1 MNNEVNKYKLI
12 DLRHI
17 IKKEYD
23 LFICFSSFEDRC
35 LSIANNINIDNIK
48 QVLLMYNKEYLEYI
62 EKNKIE
68 LEKLFYNK
76 SMSIELSHLDPILSA
91 DTIKNVLAG
100 ILGKKELRSILFDIT
115 TCTHEILLISIRLFQ
130 IICPNTEITYIYAN
144 AAEYDSGNVKDNK
157 WLSKGIEGVRSV
169 LGYAGNIIPI
179 KKTHLIVIVGYEY
192 ERAANIIDIMEPSSL
207 ELGYGKTDNATTDK
221 DKDANEHYL
230 HLVEKMAVLFTETET
245 FDIKCNNPFDTY
257 AKLSER
263 ISKVNDKNIII
274 VPLNNKI
281 STVGVAIT
289 AIKND
294 KIQLCYAPALVYN
307 YSNYS
312 NPGEY
317 CYVFEISNILNE
329 N

>member
-17 IKKEYD
+17 INKEYD

-35 LSIANNINIDNIK
+35 LSIANNINIDSIK

-76 SMSIELSHLDPILSA
+76 SMSIELSHSDPILSA
-91 DTIKNVLAG
+91 DRIKNVLAG
-100 ILGKKELRSILFDIT
+100 ILKKRELRSILFDIT
-115 TCTHEILLISIRLFQ
+115 TCTHEILLILIRLFQ

-144 AAEYDSGNVKDNK
+144 ASEYDSGNTVNKK
-157 WLSKGIEGVRSV
+157 WLSKGIKEVRSV

-179 KKTHLIVIVGYEY
+179 KKTNLIVIVGYEY
-192 ERAANIIDIMEPSSL
+192 ERAANIINIMEPSSL
-207 ELGYGKTDNATTDK
+207 ELGYGKTEDATTDK
-221 DKDANEHYL
+221 DRDANKRYL
-230 HLVEKMAVLFTETET
+230 DLVKMMTVSFTEIGT
-245 FDIKCNNPFDTY
+245 FDIRCNDPFDTY
-257 AKLSER
+257 AKLSEH
-263 ISKVNDKNIII
+263 INKIKDKNIII

-312 NPGEY
+312 NPGEH
-317 CYVFEISNILNE
+317 CYVFKISNILND